1 MGRVNKLDRLV
12 LKYLKKTGRRKT
24 LIIMMKS
31 LERKPVKLSFAIQKA
46 PERKIVE
53 SLQVKKERKK
63 NSKDSERE
71 NKIVTVPEKFK
82 QLAKKFGLPEEHL
95 QFFYENRESFQWEA
109 KDKTDIH
116 CTEKTCKF
124 VMKASKGCL
133 IDHMI
138 SVHKYHDIPC
148 DKPDCSF
155 VAYSQKNLN
164 LHTGSFHGHGRRPD
178 SANAACPFPSCNA
191 FFANDLNLQTHI
203 NIHENR
209 MFFCSYCPFRTSEA
223 RKLTIHLDIHF
234 NIKKYVCDVCSRPF
248 FRQQTLNIHVQA
260 FHERPDYF
268 CKDCGFN
275 TSKRYAFNIHRTSC
289 KERLK
294 HSQIL

>member
-1 MGRVNKLDRLV
+1 M
-12 LKYLKKTGRRKT
+12 
-24 LIIMMKS
+24 
-31 LERKPVKLSFAIQKA
+31 
-46 PERKIVE
+46 E

-63 NSKDSERE
+63 NSKDSDRE
-71 NKIVTVPEKFK
+71 NKIVAIPEKFK
-82 QLAKKFGLPEEHL
+82 KLAKKFGLPEEHL

-138 SVHKYHDIPC
+138 SVHKYHDIAC

-164 LHTGSFHGHGRRPD
+164 LHTGTFHGLGRRPE
-178 SANAACPFPSCNA
+178 SANVACPFPSCNA
-191 FFANDLNLQTHI
+191 FFATDGGLKTHI

-209 MFFCSYCPFRTSEA
+209 MFFCSFCPFRSAEA
-223 RKLTIHLDIHF
+223 GQLAVHFNIHF
-234 NIKKYVCDVCSRPF
+234 NIQKYVCEVCSRRF
-248 FRQQTLNIHVQA
+248 FRQGCIRIFGQFGSA
-260 FHERPDYF
+260 F
-268 CKDCGFN
+268 G
-275 TSKRYAFNIHRTSC
+275 RTNQEFLS
-289 KERLK
+289 E
-294 HSQIL
+294 